1 MIFNHYN
8 MRRSK
13 LLAKTVF
20 LFVCYYLL
28 SSVKAEAQPKYKVFD
43 FSKAAPSG
51 QTLYYKKV
59 SGTTDEVYLCP
70 PYSESSYGSYTKPSG
85 NVVVPETV
93 SYGGHTY
100 NVTGMYTNPFKWC
113 KNLTS
118 VTLPEGM
125 SYFNGTALFRGCTS
139 LERINLPSTMTK
151 EISWS
156 TSLDSCWSLTEVNY
170 AAGNSRYKSGNGVV
184 FSRDGDSLILYPS
197 GKNPG
202 NPNFLQNL
210 AGSAASGLK
219 YIGGLGWNCF
229 LEYVNIPN
237 TATTLGGAA
246 FYGCPKLKRVE
257 IGDGVKIVGA
267 SVFSRCPQIQEVTF
281 GCSVESIGEYIF
293 FRSGY
298 PNTSLNTII
307 MKPHTPP
314 SGVGQIINGVQ
325 SHPVVIVPCNS
336 MTAYGNTVLGSSS
349 SCTLTN
355 DYLYGYQMSSSSN
368 GSVSITQEPACW
380 NGCVLKATANPY
392 SGKRFKKWIIQYP
405 DGTSDGSRTNAN
417 LSLEITSNIIITPT
431 FENAVAIEEVD
442 KKNISVYAYDGKI
455 HFAGLENKTDV
466 CVYSIDGRLVYKDII
481 QDNSAVLV
489 PSTGVYIVSIDGFG
503 KRKIVVMH

>member
-229 LEYVNIPN
+229 LEYVNIPS
-237 TATTLGGAA
+237 TATTIGGSA
-246 FYGCPKLKRVE
+246 FYGCLKLKRVV
-257 IGDGVKIVGA
+257 ISDGVKTVGGSA
-267 SVFSRCPQIQEVTF
+267 FSNCPKIEEVTF
-281 GCSVESIGEYIF
+281 GCSVESVGQFIF
-293 FRSGY
+293 LASNH

-314 SGVGQIINGVQ
+314 SGVAQIVNGVH
-325 SHPVVIVPCNS
+325 SNPVVIVPCNS
-336 MTAYGNTVLGSSS
+336 TDAYSGLEVGYNCIVVG
-349 SCTLTN
+349 
-355 DYLYGYQMSSSSN
+355 DYLYEYRMMPSSN
-368 GSVSITQEPACW
+368 GSFTVTQEPSCG
-380 NGCVLKATANPY
+380 NGCILKATATPY

-405 DGTSDGSRTNAN
+405 DGTSDGSKTNAN
-417 LSLEITSNIIITPT
+417 LSIEITSNIKITPT
-431 FENAVAIEEVD
+431 FENAVAIEEVNKED
-442 KKNISVYAYDGKI
+442 FNVYAYNGKI
-455 HFAGLENKTDV
+455 HFAGLKSNTGV
-466 CVYSIDGRLVYKDII
+466 CVYSVDGHLVYKGRI
-481 QDNSAVLV
+481 QDNCDVQV
-489 PSTGVYIVSIDGFG
+489 PYTGVYIVSIGGIG
-503 KRKIVVMH
+503 KKKIVVIC